1 MSVNKTLCLILHMLG
16 GGGRVIM
23 NKNRFDHFLNTVKY
37 KQSPVS
43 RRLQAAG
50 PPHLHCDGWTHSV
63 HRS

>member
-1 MSVNKTLCLILHMLG
+1 MSVNKALCLIFFICWG
-16 GGGRVIM
+16 GKRVIM
-23 NKNRFDHFLNTVKY
+23 NKDRFDNCLNTVKY